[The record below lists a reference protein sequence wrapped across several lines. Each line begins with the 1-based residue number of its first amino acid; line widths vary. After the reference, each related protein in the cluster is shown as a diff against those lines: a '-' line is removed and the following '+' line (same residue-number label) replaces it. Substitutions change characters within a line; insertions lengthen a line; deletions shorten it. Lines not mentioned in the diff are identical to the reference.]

1 MRGHKKKYSN
11 EGSDQT
17 FIKDALFGFIAKT
30 GVKLTVISLFNISWQ
45 FHVSTVNVFTTMFL
59 QCEVTKCFNYRS
71 FYWVGSKH
79 SEAIVKIL
87 KKKKKKICI

>member
-30 GVKLTVISLFNISWQ
+30 GVKLTVISLFNIS
-45 FHVSTVNVFTTMFL
+45 
-59 QCEVTKCFNYRS
+59 
-71 FYWVGSKH
+71 
-79 SEAIVKIL
+79 
-87 KKKKKKICI
+87 